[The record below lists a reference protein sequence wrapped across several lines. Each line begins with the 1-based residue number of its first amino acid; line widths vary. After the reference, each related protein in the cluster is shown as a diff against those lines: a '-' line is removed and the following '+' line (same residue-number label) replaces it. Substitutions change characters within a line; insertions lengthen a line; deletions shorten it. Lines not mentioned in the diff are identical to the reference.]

1 MIALRNKMRYELLLE
16 QFQINSYAVLD
27 KNMQH
32 SLDRLF
38 SYIYH
43 YTDIM
48 YIEYIDKHT
57 LYDYI
62 KYHRSKKEKEIHLIE
77 IISDIKKFL
86 FYLKVIKKIRNVPK
100 IDLSVKNVSLWSEL

>member
-1 MIALRNKMRYELLLE
+1 MRYELLRK
-16 QFQINSYAVLD
+16 QFQIKSYAVLD
-27 KNMQH
+27 KDMQH

-48 YIEYIDKHT
+48 YIEYIDKYT

-62 KYHRSKKEKEIHLIE
+62 KYHRSKKVKEIHSIE
-77 IISDIKKFL
+77 VISDIKKFL

-100 IDLSVKNVSLWSEL
+100 IDLSVKNVSLWSKL